1 MFKQIFTVLFI
12 FLVLNVIGQVSS
24 EIEKVKVFQNGAQ
37 IYRKV
42 NINIKKGPQKIVIDQ
57 LSSFIKSNTIQANIK
72 GVKILD
78 IEYNINYLEV
88 VSDNQK
94 IKNLKEALTSITFD
108 IQKEENTKSVLN
120 LELDLILS
128 NQNLKGQES
137 LDIEDL
143 KEFIE
148 FYKSKIPELKRKLT
162 DTDNQLEKYKTV
174 KSKLKKQLKIL
185 QKTQKESSG
194 VITIKVIANKTF
206 KTSATLNYHTG
217 NCGWTPIYS
226 LRATDLNSPIN
237 FEYAA
242 KVYQNTGVIWNNS
255 PITLVT
261 GNPILTGQRPELSPW
276 IINNYGSRY
285 QKNNNR
291 FMILKDGK
299 KKVSFNKELEEI
311 SRSNVKPYSL
321 PSITSQEIPSLTFSE
336 FNIQQTY
343 TIESGTEATR
353 IVIDRNNLPAS
364 YEYYCAPKINNS
376 VFLVANISGWEKL
389 SLIPGKANIYF
400 DNTYVGNSI
409 INPETS
415 NDTLEISLGQDQR
428 IAVKRDKIVDKCK
441 SRTVGLS
448 KKHNRAYRIEIK
460 NNRNNLVKIKIVDQ
474 IPVASNDKIKVE
486 SSNKDGARLN
496 DGSGILEWNFEIP
509 PKTLK
514 TTTFEFEVKHPR
526 KLNVVL

>member
-1 MFKQIFTVLFI
+1 M
-12 FLVLNVIGQVSS
+12 
-24 EIEKVKVFQNGAQ
+24 
-37 IYRKV
+37 
-42 NINIKKGPQKIVIDQ
+42 
-57 LSSFIKSNTIQANIK
+57 
-72 GVKILD
+72 
-78 IEYNINYLEV
+78 
-88 VSDNQK
+88 
-94 IKNLKEALTSITFD
+94 
-108 IQKEENTKSVLN
+108 
-120 LELDLILS
+120 
-128 NQNLKGQES
+128 
-137 LDIEDL
+137 
-143 KEFIE
+143 
-148 FYKSKIPELKRKLT
+148 
-162 DTDNQLEKYKTV
+162 
-174 KSKLKKQLKIL
+174 
-185 QKTQKESSG
+185 
-194 VITIKVIANKTF
+194 
-206 KTSATLNYHTG
+206 
-217 NCGWTPIYS
+217 
-226 LRATDLNSPIN
+226 
-237 FEYAA
+237 
-242 KVYQNTGVIWNNS
+242 
-255 PITLVT
+255 VT

-299 KKVSFNKELEEI
+299 KKVSFDKELEEI

-428 IAVKRDKIVDKCK
+428 IAVKRNKIVDKCK
-441 SRTVGLS
+441 SKTVGLS

-460 NNRNNLVKIKIVDQ
+460 NNRNKLVKIKIIDQ
-474 IPVASNDKIKVE
+474 IPVATNDKIKVE
-486 SSNKDGARLN
+486 ISNKDGARLN